1 MNDTFNLTRFGLL
14 LKKSVLERAMQ
25 IIGLMVFVLCF
36 TLMAYSIFLYI
47 GGWGMAQNLSF
58 IWGFVGGGTFMASIV
73 FSYFNTNAGGSA
85 YLTFPASALEKWLC
99 GVLITGV
106 FFCLIF
112 FSFYR
117 LIDYCFVTAYHNG
130 LDRSSPLYQRM
141 YNSVNLFS
149 FEGNIV
155 RQSTILFVNFAGA
168 MLVGSLYFNKVAIVK
183 VALVVCGVIAVVYF
197 LNLAVAGILFNNI
210 DIAFPY
216 YTVLIKVGS
225 EVGNVELPP
234 RAGAVADAFL
244 QYILPATLW
253 ITAYIRL
260 REKEI

>member
-25 IIGLMVFVLCF
+25 ILGLMAFVLCF
-36 TLMAYSIFLYI
+36 TLISYSILVYI
-47 GGWGMAQNLSF
+47 GGWVGAQTMSF
-58 IWGFVGGGTFMASIV
+58 VWGFIGGGVFLSSMV

-85 YLTFPASALEKWLC
+85 YLTLPASALEKWLC
-99 GVLITGV
+99 GVLLTGV

-112 FSFYR
+112 FGFYR

-130 LDRSSPLYQRM
+130 LDRNSPLYKNM
-141 YNSVNLFS
+141 YNAVYIFP

-155 RQSTILFVNFAGA
+155 RQSTTLFLNFTGI
-168 MLVGSLYFNKVAIVK
+168 MLVGQLYFNKVALVK
-183 VALVVCGVIAVVYF
+183 VALVTCAIMGFIYF
-197 LNLAVAGILFNNI
+197 LNLAVATMLLGKI

-216 YTVLIKVGS
+216 YTVLINMGS
-225 EVGNVELPP
+225 EVGNVELPE
-234 RAGAVADAFL
+234 GVVAVPNAFF
-244 QYILPATLW
+244 QYILPVILW
-253 ITAYIRL
+253 LTAYIRL